1 MRIYRKYFFYIVILT
16 TIFSGCDDNY
26 ISSIPDYPVR
36 LQLNLTS
43 TYPTFRDNPNSFL
56 IFDKP
61 VQATDR
67 IGFGGVLAYVGFDG
81 NYYAFDLA
89 CPYEAK
95 QSIKVKPN
103 DLGQVVCETCGTVY
117 DISYG
122 IGNPVEGPSKEI
134 LKRYKTSMQGDV
146 LYITN

>member
-1 MRIYRKYFFYIVILT
+1 MKINRRYIFCILT
-16 TIFSGCDDNY
+16 LTAILSGCNDNY

-43 TYPTFRDNPNSFL
+43 TYPTFRDNPNSYL

-61 VQATDR
+61 IQATDR
-67 IGFGGVLAYVGFDG
+67 VGFGGVLAYVGFDG

-95 QSIKVKPN
+95 QSIKVTPN

-117 DISYG
+117 DISFG

>member
-1 MRIYRKYFFYIVILT
+1 MKINRRYLFYFVTLIVIL
-16 TIFSGCDDNY
+16 SGCDDNY

-95 QSIKVKPN
+95 QSIKVAPN